1 MLMIEELNFIIVIIL
16 TIVIVIS
23 SIIIVTAI
31 KIQNKQRKIYKECV
45 RLIQEKENG
54 TFEIKNGLT
63 EEEIKNIDKN
73 INIQNL
79 MTILYDI
86 YISFLKDLNER
97 NKNLLNKLTGF
108 IKEYYVNKLDILIQ
122 KGHKEIVDKIDLN
135 NYSILEYEKNKVK
148 FRININCLSYR
159 MNNDVII
166 SGSNL
171 ERVEQVVIITYIKVN
186 RKWLINNI
194 EKVYEKKLSN

>member
-86 YISFLKDLNER
+86 YISFLKDLNEC